1 MLRFRSALLLAFF
14 VIALTPVG
22 RAAAGGPT
30 SALLTVPGE
39 GATASLY
46 YTDPEYDALAG
57 LVGIEG
63 DGVGTVDRSGQ
74 EHDKGPGIRVTWL
87 IHDVTPWR
95 VDHIYLEGE
104 GAPWI
109 ATQATSGEG
118 NIWDAPVQWHQ
129 PDSPRELEALLDEL
143 GVARASL
150 EAGPFTGVP
159 GADSA
164 PPPEP
169 AQDTAPE
176 PSPATRAST
185 ERDTAVWWALAGLL
199 VGALGSWLLVPRL
212 RNNEASRGTRLRK
225 GAAGRF
231 EEPSQV

>member
-1 MLRFRSALLLAFF
+1 MHRFRSALVLAFL

-22 RAAAGGPT
+22 RAEAGGPT

-46 YTDPEYDALAG
+46 YTDPEYEALAG
-57 LVGIEG
+57 LVGISG
-63 DGVGTVDRSGQ
+63 DGVGTVDRSGRDHT
-74 EHDKGPGIRVTWL
+74 EGPAIRVTWL

-95 VDHIYLEGE
+95 VDHIYLEGD

-109 ATQATSGEG
+109 ATQTSTGEQ

-129 PDSPRELEALLDEL
+129 PGSPRQLEALLDEL
-143 GVARASL
+143 GLAEAARD
-150 EAGPFTGVP
+150 AGSSTGVS

-164 PPPEP
+164 
-169 AQDTAPE
+169 
-176 PSPATRAST
+176 SPAEPTRETATGQSTGAAT
-185 ERDTAVWWALAGLL
+185 ERDTAVWWTLAGLL
-199 VGALGSWLLVPRL
+199 VGGLGGWLLAPLL